1 MNQFNRIVVT
11 LLLLALIPIVTA
23 GLIVPHEAIQ
33 LLRDGLDQLER
44 QWDPASSTEQLLI
57 GVGLALLIDALL
69 VLALYLQ
76 VRRPAVDA
84 VPMQQVKGG
93 QAQVA
98 VDSVVGRLEYH
109 IDRLPGV
116 LEVEPKIAARRRGVE
131 VTLEVETAAEVNMPT
146 KIEEISAVAR
156 RVIEDEMGL
165 KLRGKPKINLR
176 MVAYPERPEFD
187 RVEEP
192 DFATPDIGIGAEEP
206 APVEVESLDLFDV
219 NDSIAADVG
228 E

>member
-1 MNQFNRIVVT
+1 MNQFNRVVVT

-33 LLRDGLDQLER
+33 LLRDGLDQFEH
-44 QWDPASSTEQLLI
+44 QWDPAASTEQLLI
-57 GVGLALLIDALL
+57 GVGLALLIDVFL

-76 VRRPAVDA
+76 VRRPAVHA

-98 VDSVVGRLEYH
+98 IDSVVDRLEYH

-131 VTLEVETAAEVNMPT
+131 VTLEVETAAEVSMPT

-165 KLRGKPKINLR
+165 KLKGKPKINLR

-192 DFATPDIGIGAEEP
+192 DFVTPDVGIGAEEP
-206 APVEVESLDLFDV
+206 VPVEVESLDLFDV
-219 NDSIAADVG
+219 DDSTAADV
-228 E
+228 EE

>member
-33 LLRDGLDQLER
+33 LLRDGLDQFER
-44 QWDPASSTEQLLI
+44 QWDPAASTEQLLI
-57 GVGLALLIDALL
+57 GVGLALLIDVLL

-76 VRRPAVDA
+76 VRRPMVHA

-98 VDSVVGRLEYH
+98 VDSVVDRLEYH

-192 DFATPDIGIGAEEP
+192 DFAPPDVGIGAEEP

-219 NDSIAADVG
+219 DDNPAAGVG